1 MQLTYQFFL
10 LFYLFDVIG
19 YICDEYVSLAVSKLS
34 TYMKLSQAI
43 AGKTLL
49 PLANGVADIITVIV
63 ATQTA
68 TSSRDNDL
76 AIGSLFG
83 ASLVTTTVVVSA
95 VIWMSSNRR
104 IEGVHISKFS

>member
-1 MQLTYQFFL
+1 MFL

-19 YICDEYVSLAVSKLS
+19 YICDEYISLAVSKLS
-34 TYMKLSQAI
+34 NYMKLTQAI

-49 PLANGVADIITVIV
+49 PLSNGVADIITVIV

-83 ASLVTTTVVVSA
+83 ASLFSTTIIVGA
-95 VIWMSSNRR
+95 VIWMSSNRK
-104 IEGVHISKFS
+104 IEAVDSTYRS